1 MLLLP
6 PNPLPQGSEGANLL
20 IIILTVQ
27 FSPINTQTENTEQ
40 AVESTSKKLGQIAV
54 SCLKLGTIGF
64 GGIAGMVATIE
75 NEMVVKRKWIDHQ
88 HFMDVLST
96 SYIIPGPNAVE
107 VVMHCGKERG
117 GRLGLVVA
125 GICYIFP
132 AMLICLAF
140 GYFYQRYSAL
150 PDVQHFIYGIRPA
163 TTALVIGTVFRLW
176 KTTLKSNIILIVL
189 CFLVFVGS
197 LYGMNEVLLIIGAG
211 VINYFAHT
219 AKNKLH
225 GFIGFLFSPVLL
237 EINTRFSESKLF
249 FIFLKIGA
257 VLYGSGYVL
266 FAYMEEALVRRNHW
280 LSHQQLTDAIAV
292 GQITPGPILSSAT
305 FAGYLINGVQ
315 GGVLATLGIFLPS
328 FFISFFLHR
337 VLSSARK
344 SQKLRLF
351 LDGLSA
357 ASISIIA
364 VVGYHLFTMSVLDW
378 HEAVIL
384 VTCLTLMLFFKRLS
398 SVVIILIGSLGGF
411 LLFQL

>member
-1 MLLLP
+1 M
-6 PNPLPQGSEGANLL
+6 
-20 IIILTVQ
+20 
-27 FSPINTQTENTEQ
+27 QTENAAQ
-40 AVESTSKKLGQIAV
+40 KVESTATKLGQIAI

-75 NEMVVKRKWIDHQ
+75 NEMVMRRKWIDHQ
-88 HFMDVLST
+88 HFIDVLST

-117 GRLGLVVA
+117 GRPGLVVA

-132 AMLICLAF
+132 AMLICLLF
-140 GYFYQRYSAL
+140 GYFYQQYSAL
-150 PDVQHFIYGIRPA
+150 PDVQRFIYGIRPA

-176 KTTLKSNIILIVL
+176 DRTLKNNIILIVL
-189 CFLVFVGS
+189 CLLVFAGA

-211 VINYFAHT
+211 IINYLIYA
-219 AKNKLH
+219 AKNKLPV
-225 GFIGFLFSPVLL
+225 FTSFLLSPILL
-237 EINTRFSESKLF
+237 QINTRFSETRFF

-266 FAYMEEALVRRNHW
+266 FAYMDEALVRRNHW

-305 FAGYLINGVQ
+305 FAGYLINGTT
-315 GGVLATLGIFLPS
+315 GGVLATVGIFLPS

-344 SQKLRLF
+344 NQKLRLF

-357 ASISIIA
+357 ASVSIIA
-364 VVGYHLFTMSVLDW
+364 VVGLHLFTASIENW
-378 HEAVIL
+378 HSAVIL
-384 VTCLTLMLFFKRLS
+384 AACLALTLFRKRLS
-398 SVVIILIGSLGGF
+398 TIVIILIGSIGGF
-411 LLFQL
+411 LLLQW